1 MSMLLILD
9 KLAFHKPNR
18 QIIPMLKKI
27 LIALVILVAI
37 LLVIIAR
44 QPAAFRISRSM
55 VMNASPVKVFAQVND
70 FHNWEAWS
78 PWAKLDP
85 ESKVTFEGAESGQ
98 GAIFKWAGN
107 DKVGEGRQE
116 IIQSKSAEFVRIK
129 IDFIKP
135 FPASNDVEFTFQ
147 PEGNETMVT
156 WSMSGKNNFLAKAVT
171 LVIDCEK
178 MVAPD
183 FEKGLA
189 NLKAVVEAPPKP

>member
-1 MSMLLILD
+1 
-9 KLAFHKPNR
+9 
-18 QIIPMLKKI
+18 MLKKI